1 MNLGDS
7 LLVSVL
13 GMAVVFV
20 VLIILNFMIKGI
32 SVLSNNF
39 EKRKSAD

>member
-20 VLIILNFMIKGI
+20 VLVILNVLIKGI
-32 SVLSNNF
+32 SVLSSNV
-39 EKRKSAD
+39 EKRRSVD